1 MEPAVVIGHVVPLAL
16 GAALSP
22 AVLGASLELVA
33 AFGKR
38 GIRMLLLYLL
48 GAAIVVAAVIA
59 VASVLPQRHEAKP
72 TGAQDVVTLALAT
85 VLVILALV
93 LVFRHPASG
102 SGSTGARLLGS
113 RWASLGVF
121 ALGLFMMITNFSTL
135 VLVLA
140 GSREIESGLGNT
152 GWRALGYL
160 LLGLGALAPIVL
172 PLVWMVVG
180 GRTAMAQL
188 QRLNAA
194 LATRARPIGIVVCLL
209 TAAYLYARAF
219 GIL

>member
-22 AVLGASLELVA
+22 AVLGASLELLA

-48 GAAIVVAAVIA
+48 GAAIVVAAAIA
-59 VASVLPQRHEAKP
+59 VASVLPQRQEAKP
-72 TGAQDVVTLALAT
+72 TGVQDVVTLVMAT

-93 LVFRHPASG
+93 LVFRRPASG
-102 SGSTGARLLGS
+102 SGSTGTRLLAS
-113 RWASLGVF
+113 RWAGLGVF
-121 ALGLFMMITNFSTL
+121 ALGLFMMVTNFSTL

-140 GSREIESGLGNT
+140 GSREIESGLGDPV
-152 GWRALGYL
+152 WRVVGYL
-160 LLGLGALAPIVL
+160 VLALGALAPVL
-172 PLVWMVVG
+172 VPLVWITVG
-180 GRTAMAQL
+180 GHTAMAQL

-194 LATRARPIGIVVCLL
+194 LAKRARPIGIVVCLL
-209 TAAYLYARAF
+209 TAAYLYTRAF